1 MEEGREGGRKM
12 RDEHQRRSKKVRRE
26 GYGTVGKMGVKGR
39 ESEVMRSSVRWFLS
53 VTGALT

>member
-1 MEEGREGGRKM
+1 MERKM

-26 GYGTVGKMGVKGR
+26 GYGTVGKTGVKGR